1 MNRLEWLQNTVA
13 LAVAGRVKEVDCVQY
28 AHTIGVCGLIAPL
41 KAEFDRLAPVF
52 KSWVGFSG
60 DLVFPV
66 EGSFV
71 DYSCNDKWEGRYS
84 KARKSLLKHILA
96 NHQQWLQYPDE
107 PFQCFITQHTWP
119 PGAVP
124 VYERN
129 EFLGVRIDTEMVRE
143 YEFAP
148 RQVSCQQARTWPL
161 TF

>member
-28 AHTIGVCGLIAPL
+28 AHTMGVCGLIAPL

-66 EGSFV
+66 EGNFV
-71 DYSCNDKWEGRYS
+71 DYSGNDKWEGRYS

-96 NHQQWLQYPDE
+96 NHHQWLRYPDE
-107 PFQCFITQHTWP
+107 PFQCFITQYTWP

-129 EFLGVRIDTEMVRE
+129 EFLGVRIDTEMVWE

-148 RQVSCQQARTWPL
+148 R
-161 TF
+161 

>member
-28 AHTIGVCGLIAPL
+28 AHTTGVCGLIAPL

-66 EGSFV
+66 EGNFV
-71 DYSCNDKWEGRYS
+71 DYSGNDKWEGRYS

-96 NHQQWLQYPDE
+96 NHHQWLRYPDE

-148 RQVSCQQARTWPL
+148 SIMSTSPHAAANILR
-161 TF
+161 

>member
-28 AHTIGVCGLIAPL
+28 AHTTGVCGLIAPL

-60 DLVFPV
+60 DLVSPV
-66 EGSFV
+66 EGNFV
-71 DYSCNDKWEGRYS
+71 DYSGNDKWEGRYS

-96 NHQQWLQYPDE
+96 NHHQWLQYPDE
-107 PFQCFITQHTWP
+107 PFQCFITQYTWP

-148 RQVSCQQARTWPL
+148 RQVSCQQARTQPL

>member
-13 LAVAGRVKEVDCVQY
+13 LAVAGRVNEVDCVQY
-28 AHTIGVCGLIAPL
+28 AHTIGICGLITPL
-41 KAEFDRLAPVF
+41 KTEFDRLAPVF

-66 EGSFV
+66 EGNFV
-71 DYSCNDKWEGRYS
+71 DYSDNDKWEGRYS

-96 NHQQWLQYPDE
+96 NRQQWLQYPDE

-129 EFLGVRIDTEMVRE
+129 EFLGVRIGTEMIRE
-143 YEFAP
+143 YKFAP